1 MPPKEDNN
9 YSSDT
14 ILKKIRVMLQLLDM
28 LILKCIFECINS
40 TNVSCWFTVATLCA
54 TVKVRPVKYH
64 GLLVSLTDFANFSRL
79 TTGRHNAHGYCKD
92 VPQISRIVAHDC
104 TDVNGSRT
112 RLTALVDKSITLS
125 LIETCK

>member
-1 MPPKEDNN
+1 
-9 YSSDT
+9 
-14 ILKKIRVMLQLLDM
+14 M

-64 GLLVSLTDFANFSRL
+64 GLPVSLTDFANFSRL

-104 TDVNGSRT
+104 TDVNGSRG
-112 RLTALVDKSITLS
+112 ALAQGQG
-125 LIETCK
+125 